1 MKRIFHADVVELESR
16 RGCPKRLFG
25 IPDGDVDVAEV
36 GAELHALV
44 QLAGPVPG
52 LTQQEIVG
60 SFPARQER
68 FVRTVGDLEGMDQHD
83 GLLIHGHNSL
93 DYWYPMIVTM
103 VCIITRCRETC

>member
-1 MKRIFHADVVELESR
+1 MERIYRADVAELGSRGGRPKRIPR
-16 RGCPKRLFG
+16 
-25 IPDGDVDVAEV
+25 IPDRDVDVAEV

-68 FVRTVGDLEGMDQHD
+68 FVRTVGDLEGIDQND

-93 DYWYPMIVTM
+93 
-103 VCIITRCRETC
+103 ITGTL